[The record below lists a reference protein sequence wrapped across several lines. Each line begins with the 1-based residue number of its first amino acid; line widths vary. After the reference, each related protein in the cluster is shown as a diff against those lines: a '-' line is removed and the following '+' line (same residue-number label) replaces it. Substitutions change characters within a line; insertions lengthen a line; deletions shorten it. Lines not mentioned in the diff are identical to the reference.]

1 MAVIQ
6 TSDASRSRLVTK
18 SERNL
23 FRDLNLK
30 FTKHPVLKDITPLND
45 IEAVKNSVKNL
56 VLTNFHERPFHPEI
70 GSNLTALL
78 FEPAD
83 QFTGIAMKEEILRV
97 LKDFETRITG
107 VKVQILD
114 DSDANRYHIQIGFTV
129 IFSNTQ
135 EEIEFNLQRLR

>member
-1 MAVIQ
+1 MALLQ
-6 TSDASRSRLVTK
+6 TSDASISRQVTK

-30 FTKHPVLKDITPLND
+30 FTKHPVLDDVTPLTD
-45 IEAVKNSVKNL
+45 IEAVKNSVKHL

-83 QFTGIAMKEEILRV
+83 QFTGIAMREEILRV
-97 LKDFETRITG
+97 LKDYEPRVTG

-114 DSDANRYHIQIGFTV
+114 DADANRYHIQIGFTV
-129 IFSNTQ
+129 IFSNTR
-135 EEIEFNLQRLR
+135 EEVEFNLQRLR